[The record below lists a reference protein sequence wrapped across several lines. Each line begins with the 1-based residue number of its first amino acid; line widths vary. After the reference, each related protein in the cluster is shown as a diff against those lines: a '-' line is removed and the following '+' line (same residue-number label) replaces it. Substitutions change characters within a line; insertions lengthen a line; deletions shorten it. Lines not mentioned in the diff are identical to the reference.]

1 MFGLPMEVFV
11 SLASGLGGFIMKMQA
26 QKTANQQELM
36 KLAIQK
42 QEAHTK
48 SADAA
53 SKRSNPV
60 LRKFAAMTILLVA
73 FVGLFIVAFFPDIPV
88 SIIEETDSKSLFGLI
103 EYGGGTRV
111 TTVNGLALPPYW
123 QVSVMS
129 VISFLFGTGAAKVS
143 K

>member
-36 KLAIQK
+36 KIAIEK

-53 SKRSNPV
+53 AKRSNPF
-60 LRKFAAMTILLVA
+60 LRKFAAMVILLVA
-73 FVGLFIVAFFPDIPV
+73 FVGLYVVAFTDIDV
-88 SIIEETDSKSLFGLI
+88 HLIQETESKSFLGLI
-103 EYGGGTRV
+103 DYGGGTKV

-129 VISFLFGTGAAKVS
+129 VRSFLFGTGAAKVT

>member
-26 QKTANQQELM
+26 QKTANQQEIM

-53 SKRSNPV
+53 AKRSSPF
-60 LRKFAAMTILLVA
+60 LRKFAAMVILLVA
-73 FVGLFIVAFFPDIPV
+73 FVGLYVVALTDIDV
-88 SIIEETDSKSLFGLI
+88 HLIQETESKSFLGLI
-103 EYGGGTRV
+103 DYGGGTKV

-129 VISFLFGTGAAKVS
+129 VISFLFGTGAAKVT

>member
-36 KLAIQK
+36 KIAIEK

-53 SKRSNPV
+53 AKRSNPF
-60 LRKFAAMTILLVA
+60 LRKFAAMVILLVA
-73 FVGLFIVAFFPDIPV
+73 FVGLYVVAFTDIDV
-88 SIIEETDSKSLFGLI
+88 AVTSAGQISTTFGSFSLKI
-103 EYGGGTRV
+103 D
-111 TTVNGLALPPYW
+111 
-123 QVSVMS
+123 QVLY
-129 VISFLFGTGAAKVS
+129 FLQS
-143 K
+143 

>member
-36 KLAIQK
+36 KIAIEK

-53 SKRSNPV
+53 AKRSNPF
-60 LRKFAAMTILLVA
+60 LRKFAAMVILLVA
-73 FVGLFIVAFFPDIPV
+73 FVGLYVVAFTDIDV
-88 SIIEETDSKSLFGLI
+88 HLIQETESKSFLGLI
-103 EYGGGTRV
+103 DYGGGTKV

-129 VISFLFGTGAAKVS
+129 VISFLFGTGAAKVT

>member
-11 SLASGLGGFIMKMQA
+11 SLASGIGGFVMKMQA

-36 KLAIQK
+36 KIAIQK
-42 QEAHTK
+42 QEAHIR

-53 SKRSNPV
+53 AKRSNPF

-73 FVGLFIVAFFPDIPV
+73 FVGLYIVAFFPEISV
-88 SIIEETDSKSLFGLI
+88 NLIEETETRSFLGIL
-103 EYGGGTRV
+103 EYGGGTKV

>member
-53 SKRSNPV
+53 GQRSSPV

-73 FVGLFIVAFFPDIPV
+73 FVGLFIVAFFPEIPV

>member
-11 SLASGLGGFIMKMQA
+11 SLASGLGGFVMKMQA
-26 QKTANQQELM
+26 QKTANQQEIM

-53 SKRSNPV
+53 AKRSSPF
-60 LRKFAAMTILLVA
+60 LRKFAAMVILLVA
-73 FVGLFIVAFFPDIPV
+73 FVGLYVIAYTGIDVHLIQ
-88 SIIEETDSKSLFGLI
+88 ETESKSFLGILD
-103 EYGGGTRV
+103 YGGGTQV

-129 VISFLFGTGAAKVS
+129 VISFLFGTGAAKVT

>member
-36 KLAIQK
+36 KIAIQR

-53 SKRSNPV
+53 AKRSNPF
-60 LRKFAAMTILLVA
+60 LRKFAAMVILIVA
-73 FVGLFIVAFFPDIPV
+73 FVGLYLVAFFPDIPV
-88 SIIEETDSKSLFGLI
+88 SLIEENESKSFLGLI
-103 EYGGGTRV
+103 EYGGGTKV
-111 TTVNGLALPPYW
+111 ITVNGLALPPYF

-129 VISFLFGTGAAKVS
+129 VISFLFGTGAAKVT

>member
-11 SLASGLGGFIMKMQA
+11 SLASGLCGFIMKMQA

-36 KLAIQK
+36 KIAIEK

-53 SKRSNPV
+53 AKRSNPF
-60 LRKFAAMTILLVA
+60 LRKFAAMVILLVA
-73 FVGLFIVAFFPDIPV
+73 FVGLYVVAFTDIDV
-88 SIIEETDSKSLFGLI
+88 HLIQETESKSFLGLI
-103 EYGGGTRV
+103 DYGGGTKV

-129 VISFLFGTGAAKVS
+129 VISFLFGTGAAKVT